1 MHRSINRPAAM
12 AAALLI
18 AGFQS
23 APLAPSPLP
32 DEIAALADRPEA
44 AAAFDY
50 LAFKATGA
58 DLRALSVA
66 LNRRALAD
74 SGRCLTDGELV
85 AQENLAAAAAAA
97 DRTIWESDK
106 AAAADAWA
114 KWEAFLVAMEGGQP
128 ATEPP
133 FNSVADRYAQ
143 AAAATDPRSREVL
156 ARTARDQ
163 LLRFGQ
169 SGGDQVW
176 GALSAGAKGR
186 VLARLRR
193 ATCVTDRDNTA
204 WLKADIAANGWYR
217 LSVSGWP
224 VANSAW
230 LMAQHAD
237 RDRAFQRRVLAL
249 MEPLVAEG
257 EAMTA
262 DFAYLYDRV
271 AVGENRPQRYATQG
285 RCTGPG
291 HWEPNTLEDAERV
304 EALRAKAEIEPFA
317 GYQTR
322 MNEVCANFAG

>member
-1 MHRSINRPAAM
+1 MHRPINLPVVLVV
-12 AAALLI
+12 ALLI
-18 AGFQS
+18 AGVQS
-23 APLAPSPLP
+23 APPAPAPLP
-32 DEIAALADRPEA
+32 VEIASLVDRPEA

-58 DLRALSVA
+58 DLRAVSVA

-74 SGRCLTDGELV
+74 GGRCLTDGELV
-85 AQENLAAAAAAA
+85 AQENLAAAAAA
-97 DRTIWESDK
+97 DRTAWEADK
-106 AAAADAWA
+106 AAAAEAWV

-143 AAAATDPRSREVL
+143 ASAATDPRPREVL

-176 GALSAGAKGR
+176 GALSAGAKAR

-193 ATCVTDRDNTA
+193 ATCAADRDNTT

-237 RDRAFQRRVLAL
+237 RDRAFQRLVLTL

-257 EAMTA
+257 EAMKS
-262 DFAYLYDRV
+262 DFAYLFDRV

-291 HWEPNTLEDAERV
+291 RWEPNTLEDAERV
-304 EALRAKAEIEPFA
+304 EALRAEAEIEPFA
-317 GYQTR
+317 AYQAR